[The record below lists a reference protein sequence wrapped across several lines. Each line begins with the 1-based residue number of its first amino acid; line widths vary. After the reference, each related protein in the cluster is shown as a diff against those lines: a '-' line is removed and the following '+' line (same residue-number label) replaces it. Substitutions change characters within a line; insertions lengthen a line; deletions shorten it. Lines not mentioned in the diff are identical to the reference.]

1 MRILVLNYEFPPLGG
16 GAAPISK
23 ELAIRMAQKGHQVDV
38 VTMGFRGLPDFEN
51 ISGVRIYRIKCIRK
65 KQSSC
70 QPWEQLSYI
79 IAAKKVIKKLIA
91 ENRYDLCHAHFIV
104 PTGVLAKYVKRKYG
118 LRYLVTAHGSDV
130 EGHNSKKS
138 NIIMHRLIRQ
148 LSGSIIREAEEVTAP
163 SDFLLRLM
171 KMRHEGNYLIIPN
184 GIDLGKYRQKPGDG
198 KEHRILYIGRL
209 QKTKN
214 VQTLIKAIARVDMGD
229 WHVDIV
235 GDGPYRNELERLTET
250 LHLKET
256 ISFHGWITNG
266 SDEHL
271 SFLRRA
277 ALFVSNSYFE
287 SFGVAVIEAVA
298 VGCSVLL
305 SDIEAHRML
314 VNNPDCFTDPDDA
327 STLSVKIGEF
337 IQGEKDF
344 SVDRKILDQYEWNNI
359 TDLYVKEYERIRI

>member
-23 ELAIRMAQKGHQVDV
+23 ELAIRMAQRGHQVDV

-51 ISGVRIYRIKCIRK
+51 ISGVRIYRIRCIRK

-79 IAAKKVIKKLIA
+79 IAAKKTIKKLIT
-91 ENRYDLCHAHFIV
+91 ENHYDLCHAHFIV
-104 PTGVLAKYVKRKYG
+104 PTGILAGYVKRKYG

-138 NIIMHRLIRQ
+138 NLIMHRLIRP
-148 LSGSIIREAEEVTAP
+148 LSRSIIKEAEVVTAP

-171 KMRHEGNYLIIPN
+171 KKRHEGNYLIIPN
-184 GIDLGKYRQKPGDG
+184 GINLEKYQQNPGVG

-209 QKTKN
+209 QETKN
-214 VQTLIKAIARVDMGD
+214 VQTLIKAIAGVDMKD

-235 GDGPYRNELERLTET
+235 GDGPYRNELERLTEE
-250 LHLKET
+250 LRLKET
-256 ISFHGWITNG
+256 ITFHGWVTNG

-277 ALFVSNSYFE
+277 ALFVSHSYFE
-287 SFGVAVIEAVA
+287 SFGVAVVEAVA
-298 VGCSVLL
+298 VGCAVLL
-305 SDIEAHRML
+305 SDIEPHRML
-314 VNNPDCFTDPDDA
+314 VNNPECFTSPDDVE
-327 STLSVKIGEF
+327 SLSEKIGAF

-344 SVDRKILDQYEWNNI
+344 SVDRKILDQYEWNQV
-359 TDLYVKEYERIRI
+359 TDLYEKEYERIRE